1 MIYNSLLAAIGNTP
15 IVKISNNK
23 NIYAKLEYLNPGGS
37 VKDRSALYMILE
49 AEKLGLLQPGG
60 TIIEASSGN
69 QGIAT
74 AMIGAA
80 KGYKVIITVFEKASE
95 EKVATLRAYG
105 ATVIKC
111 RQTEFVTDPESYHSH
126 AVRLHKQI
134 DGSFMLNQYFNL
146 SNADAHYS
154 SLGPEIW
161 KQTNGKITHFIA
173 AAGTGGTISGAGK
186 FLKEQNSNIK
196 VIAADAANSFR
207 STNGNPKPYKLE
219 GIGVD
224 FTSKVLNTNI
234 IDEFIPV
241 QDDQAIHML
250 QSLANNSGL
259 LVGPSSGAVAYAAEV
274 YSKNLK
280 PDDLAVIIFGDSG
293 RAYLTK
299 SFYTQDNRQSAATNK
314 ANKSLSELQL

>member
-1 MIYNSLLAAIGNTP
+1 MYNSLLAAIGNTP
-15 IVKISNNK
+15 IVKISNSK
-23 NIYAKLEYLNPGGS
+23 NIFAKLEYLNPGGS
-37 VKDRSALYMILE
+37 VKDRSALYMIQE
-49 AEKLGLLQPGG
+49 AEKLGLLLPGG

-80 KGYKVIITVFEKASE
+80 RGYKVIITVFEKASE

-111 RQTEFVTDPESYHSH
+111 PQTEFVTDPESYHSH
-126 AVRLHKQI
+126 AVRLHQQI
-134 DGSFMLNQYFNL
+134 PGSFMLNQYFNI

-186 FLKEQNSNIK
+186 FLKEQNPNIK
-196 VIAADAANSFR
+196 IVAADAANSFR
-207 STNGNPKPYKLE
+207 STNGHPKPYKLE

-224 FTSKVLNTNI
+224 FTSKVLNTSI

-241 QDDQAIHML
+241 NDDQAIGML
-250 QSLANNSGL
+250 RHLASKSGL
-259 LVGPSSGAVAYAAEV
+259 LVGPSSGAVAYAADV
-274 YSKNLK
+274 YSKKLTA
-280 PDDLAVIIFGDSG
+280 DDLAVIIFGDSG

-299 SFYTQDNRQSAATNK
+299 GFYAQDNTHTELSGNLNNK
-314 ANKSLSELQL
+314 VLELQL